1 MAVNRHN
8 IRYLK
13 DLPVANVEH
22 GVCISPKSK
31 ASLKQMVL
39 GVVGSDSQKC
49 PIVFVGAGE
58 RVNAV
63 VYQDLPL
70 FLRRL
75 EAVVAKNGGYIE

>member
-1 MAVNRHN
+1 
-8 IRYLK
+8 
-13 DLPVANVEH
+13 
-22 GVCISPKSK
+22 
-31 ASLKQMVL
+31 MVL
-39 GVVGSDSQKC
+39 GVVGSHSQKC

-75 EAVVAKNGGYIE
+75 EAVVAKNGGYIEYMGPQQIKTQQSALVRADKSFNKR